1 MAFANANG
9 DANARPHRSLVLIQC
24 PAMRVAGAAFL
35 VLLSTACVRGERAVP
50 VVAAAPAIIEAP
62 PEPIE
67 VVAEPAPEAAKTVE
81 YGGWDTFAKG
91 CAYLTPKKD
100 FVREDGSVDVVF
112 HFHAGQMSDREIRAS
127 GMNGV
132 FVSCGWGVG
141 TAPYSNAF
149 EDPRRFEAMLK
160 TVLSRVGAKSVH
172 KLALV
177 SWSAGFASISKILRV
192 PKYYAMVDTVVLLDS
207 LHSAYTSSGEVDQK
221 MLSPFS
227 RFATDAS
234 HGDKAMVITHSS
246 IVPPGYAS
254 STEATLA
261 VLSAIDVPTDTG
273 EKDVGGESMRLSY
286 RADAGNLH
294 VRGYR
299 GQGPRDH
306 FDHLHL
312 VGEVLRNWL
321 VPRWNTDRSR
331 VYTPAGE

>member
-1 MAFANANG
+1 M
-9 DANARPHRSLVLIQC
+9 
-24 PAMRVAGAAFL
+24 
-35 VLLSTACVRGERAVP
+35 
-50 VVAAAPAIIEAP
+50 VAAAPAIIEAP
-62 PEPIE
+62 PEPEAITE
-67 VVAEPAPEAAKTVE
+67 TIAPAEPARAIT
-81 YGGWDTFAKG
+81 YGAWDGFGPRG
-91 CAYLTPKKD
+91 CSFMAPKSD
-100 FVREDGSVDVVF
+100 FVRADGSVDVVF
-112 HFHAGQMSDREIRAS
+112 HFHAGQMSDRDLRAS
-127 GMNGV
+127 GLNAV

-149 EDPRRFEAMLK
+149 EDPNRFESMTK
-160 TVLSRVGAKSVH
+160 TVLKRVGAKSVH
-172 KLALV
+172 KMALV

-207 LHSAYTSSGEVDQK
+207 LHSAYTSTGEVDAK
-221 MLSPFS
+221 MLAPFS
-227 RFATDAS
+227 RFATDAA
-234 HGDKAMVITHSS
+234 HAERAMVITHSS

-261 VLSAIDVPTDTG
+261 VLSAIDVPSDDRG
-273 EKDVGGESMRLSY
+273 SKDLGGASMLLSY

-312 VGEVLRNWL
+312 VGEVLRNWV
-321 VPRWNTDRSR
+321 VPRWNTDRSG

>member
-1 MAFANANG
+1 MRGRG
-9 DANARPHRSLVLIQC
+9 DRWCSYSARP
-24 PAMRVAGAAFL
+24 MRVAGAAFI
-35 VLLSTACVRGERAVP
+35 VFVCAGCVRGERAIP

-62 PEPIE
+62 PDPVEI
-67 VVAEPAPEAAKTVE
+67 VDRAEPEPEAIT
-81 YGGWDTFAKG
+81 YGGWDTFARG
-91 CAYLTPKKD
+91 CAYLTPKSG

-112 HFHAGQMSDREIRAS
+112 HFHAGQLSDRDIRAS
-127 GMNGV
+127 GVNAV

-141 TAPYSNAF
+141 TAPYSDAF
-149 EDPRRFEAMLK
+149 ADPNRFDRMMK
-160 TVLSRVGAKSVH
+160 TVTKRVGAKSVRR
-172 KLALV
+172 LALV

-192 PKYYAMVDTVVLLDS
+192 PRYYAMTDTVVLLDS
-207 LHSAYTSSGEVDQK
+207 LHSAYTSSGDVDAK
-221 MLSPFS
+221 MLSPFV
-227 RFATDAS
+227 RFANDAA
-234 HGDKAMVITHSS
+234 HGDAAATNKLMVMTHSA

-254 STEATLA
+254 STEATRA
-261 VLSAIDVPTDTG
+261 VLSAIDVLTDEAG
-273 EKDVGGESMRLSY
+273 SKDVGTEAMRLSY

-321 VPRWNTDRSR
+321 VPRWSAGGSR

>member
-1 MAFANANG
+1 
-9 DANARPHRSLVLIQC
+9 
-24 PAMRVAGAAFL
+24 MRVAGAAL
-35 VLLSTACVRGERAVP
+35 LIALSTACVRGERATPMVS
-50 VVAAAPAIIEAP
+50 AAPAIIEAP
-62 PEPIE
+62 PEP
-67 VVAEPAPEAAKTVE
+67 VAIVETPAPEPPKNVE
-81 YGGWDTFAKG
+81 FGGWDTFARG

-112 HFHAGQMSDREIRAS
+112 HFHAGQMSDRDIRAS
-127 GMNGV
+127 GVNAV

-141 TAPYSNAF
+141 TAPYSAAF
-149 EDPRRFEAMLK
+149 ADPNRFDGMMK
-160 TVLSRVGAKSVH
+160 TVLKRVGAKSVH
-172 KLALV
+172 DLALV
-177 SWSAGFASISKILRV
+177 SWSAGFASIAAILRV
-192 PKYYAMVDTVVLLDS
+192 PRYYAMVDSVVLLDS

-227 RFATDAS
+227 RFATDAA
-234 HGDKAMVITHSS
+234 HGRKNMVITHSA

-261 VLSAIDVPTDTG
+261 LLSAIDVPTEQSDA
-273 EKDVGGESMRLSY
+273 KDIGPEPMRLSY

-294 VRGYR
+294 VRGYP
-299 GQGPRDH
+299 GVGPRDH

-331 VYTPAGE
+331 VYTPASE

>member
-1 MAFANANG
+1 M
-9 DANARPHRSLVLIQC
+9 
-24 PAMRVAGAAFL
+24 
-35 VLLSTACVRGERAVP
+35 
-50 VVAAAPAIIEAP
+50 AAAPAIVEPP
-62 PEPIE
+62 PEPVAIVE
-67 VVAEPAPEAAKTVE
+67 ETAAEPAKNVD
-81 YGGWDTFAKG
+81 YGGWDTFARG
-91 CAYLTPKKD
+91 CAFIAPKNA

-127 GMNGV
+127 GVNAV

-141 TAPYSNAF
+141 TAPYSDAF
-149 EDPRRFEAMLK
+149 TDPNRFDWMMK
-160 TVLSRVGAKSVH
+160 TVTKRVGAKSVH

-192 PKYYAMVDTVVLLDS
+192 PRYYAMTDTVVLLDS
-207 LHSAYTSSGEVDQK
+207 LHSAYTSRGNGEVDTK
-221 MLSPFS
+221 MLSPFV
-227 RFATDAS
+227 RFATDAA
-234 HGDKAMVITHSS
+234 HGEKNMVMTHSA

-261 VLSAIDVPTDTG
+261 LLSAIEIPTDAAVTTPQA
-273 EKDVGGESMRLSY
+273 KDLGTEPMRLSY
-286 RADAGNLH
+286 RVDAGNLH

-299 GQGPRDH
+299 GEGPRDH